1 MSGFTLIAVSSA
13 PDALVEFMLISGPYC
28 GDWVLVRRGKPASAL
43 GANSSADCEGIGG
56 VAGLPCCLGTSGRDA
71 LRPVGRCIGR
81 VDPDGPEGERGGVAA
96 RVDTIDS
103 SPASIRESASASGV
117 SPRIV
122 GATTACIARFL
133 GERAG
138 VVRPDVR
145 LDDRRSVSGEAG
157 WDRPVLRARRTV
169 SEDLRLR
176 PGCSLRASLA
186 PVMLRAS
193 LLSSAVRGDWGAARR
208 AVVAGVAGSALCDRD
223 GDEVEGVAA
232 SSASSPRI

>member
-71 LRPVGRCIGR
+71 LRPVGRRIGR

>member
-13 PDALVEFMLISGPYC
+13 PDALVEFMLISGTYC

-71 LRPVGRCIGR
+71 LRPVGRRIGR

-208 AVVAGVAGSALCDRD
+208 AVVAGVAGSALCNRD

>member
-1 MSGFTLIAVSSA
+1 
-13 PDALVEFMLISGPYC
+13 MLISGPYC
-28 GDWVLVRRGKPASAL
+28 GDWVLVRRGKPASTL
-43 GANSSADCEGIGG
+43 GANSSADGEGIGG

-71 LRPVGRCIGR
+71 LRPVGRRIDR
-81 VDPDGPEGERGGVAA
+81 VEPDGPEGERGGVAA
-96 RVDTIDS
+96 RVDVIDS
-103 SPASIRESASASGV
+103 SPASIRESASASGA

-122 GATTACIARFL
+122 GATTACMARFL
-133 GERAG
+133 GERTG
-138 VVRPDVR
+138 VERPDVR

-208 AVVAGVAGSALCDRD
+208 AVVVGITGSALCDRD